1 MEETNFEESMKS
13 LEKIADELEKDDL
26 DLDTQVKKFEEGMKL
41 ANKCNELLNQAEK
54 KITILVNGEEKDF
67 VPNNED

>member
-26 DLDTQVKKFEEGMKL
+26 DLDTQVKKFERL
-41 ANKCNELLNQAEK
+41 CANK
-54 KITILVNGEEKDF
+54 
-67 VPNNED
+67 